1 MEGFVSGFGNLD
13 WARTHAPA
21 KSTSPVVLA
30 TLNAG
35 ATCLGRT
42 VMDEMAYRYCS
53 KLKLAGLVP
62 SALTSVNCI
71 NGSYRSKFSQF
82 SP

>member
-1 MEGFVSGFGNLD
+1 MEGFISGFGNLD

-42 VMDEMAYRYCS
+42 VMDEMAYRY
-53 KLKLAGLVP
+53 LVP
-62 SALTSVNCI
+62 PSDLSRVNYI
-71 NGSYRSKFSQF
+71 NGSYSSEFSN
-82 SP
+82 